1 MVSGARQRLAET
13 TKVNTVLI
21 LPAGIVI
28 THPLSSYPKDATMDV
43 IEREEILCPICCLSV
58 VLGVELH
65 TDEEGRAI
73 HEACYVK
80 KIAMLGKRAVPRYY
94 GESKFDCFA

>member
-1 MVSGARQRLAET
+1 M
-13 TKVNTVLI
+13 
-21 LPAGIVI
+21 
-28 THPLSSYPKDATMDV
+28 DA
-43 IEREEILCPICCLSV
+43 IEREEILCPICYLSV
-58 VLGVELH
+58 ELDVELH
-65 TDEEGRAI
+65 TGEEGQTI